1 VKSELL
7 NGVVAMFLFAATQML
22 PLQAQVTGGQT
33 VDASTNSE
41 DMTDAIQV
49 RHWVDRTALFA
60 GDTVNYYLE
69 ISCARDVDILLED
82 LDASQLQLD
91 GLELVGSAQ
100 TSTEEDGRVTYHV
113 RYSLTNYDVNTP
125 VMQIGAQTI
134 RYFTR
139 RTAVSADSA
148 TPAGEVVI
156 PPTAL
161 SLRSTLASE
170 PMQSRLR
177 DGLSSVIIPGYP
189 GWIRT
194 AGFLLLLVS
203 AAPVASSVVTLL
215 RKRSGEM
222 RQRQVVQATVEA
234 EQGVLEQ
241 LRKISPA
248 SESERRQGYDQL
260 DQIVR
265 DLLVQ
270 TMGASA
276 NALTAAEIASQL
288 SDRRLPVAVDQ
299 LAAVV
304 ADCEQARYG
313 RPGQLPDAGRFEAG
327 VDLVRRLLIVH

>member
-1 VKSELL
+1 VKNLL
-7 NGVVAMFLFAATQML
+7 LTGVGAIFLFAAIPMSL
-22 PLQAQVTGGQT
+22 PQAQTIDGQSVGGS
-33 VDASTNSE
+33 ANSE
-41 DMTDAIQV
+41 AMTDAIQV

-91 GLELVGSAQ
+91 GLELVRSTQ
-100 TSTEEDGRVTYHV
+100 TSAEEDGRVTYHV

-134 RYFTR
+134 RYFARGAAAT
-139 RTAVSADSA
+139 ADSA
-148 TPAGEVVI
+148 SPAGEVVI

-177 DGLSSVIIPGYP
+177 DGQSSVIIPGNP
-189 GWIRT
+189 GWVRT

-203 AAPVASSVVTLL
+203 AVPVASSLVTLL
-215 RKRSGEM
+215 RKRSGQM
-222 RQRQVVQATVEA
+222 RQRQVVQATIQA

-248 SESERRQGYDQL
+248 NESERRQGFDQL

-270 TMGASA
+270 TMGTSA
-276 NALTAAEIASQL
+276 NALTATEIADQL
-288 SDRRLPVAVDQ
+288 SDRRLPVAADELV
-299 LAAVV
+299 AVI
-304 ADCEQARYG
+304 ADCELARYG
-313 RPGQLPDAGRFEAG
+313 RPGQLPGAGRFEAG